1 MSAFLA
7 TGRHVDTEDSLEVRC
22 GRCGVQ
28 VRIPFSKLL
37 ELRTFDCAQC
47 QRITQADEG
56 PQTPASNSD
65 EIARRCTEALST
77 LNDEE
82 LAIIVRTAV
91 GFSQSDITEMYDVTA
106 SDIGALLKRLLERL
120 TWV

>member
-1 MSAFLA
+1 
-7 TGRHVDTEDSLEVRC
+7 VDEEDSLEVRC

-28 VRIPFSKLL
+28 VCIPFSKLL

-56 PQTPASNSD
+56 PQTPLSNSD

-77 LNDEE
+77 LNDKEF
-82 LAIIVRTAV
+82 AIIVRRAV
-91 GFSQSDITEMYDVTA
+91 GFSQTDVTEMYDVTA
-106 SDIGALLKRLLERL
+106 SNVGALFKRLRERL
-120 TWV
+120 TKV